1 MVTPAVRDPCFT
13 LTVSLFHL
21 NSVVLALFVA
31 GLLAA
36 SVAIG
41 VLIGRRRLAR
51 GDENHGTV
59 GVVQGALL
67 GLVGLLL
74 AFGLSMAVGRYETR
88 RGLVVQEA
96 NDIGTTYLRAQLLPE
111 PQRSESLELLRE
123 YGDAAV
129 VMAELVPGSDAFLEA
144 ADEKE
149 SLQTELWTLAG
160 EAIADRPQDN
170 APKLYIETLNGMIDT
185 HTDRVTSLG
194 NRVPP
199 PVMWLE
205 LLCSALALGAMGL
218 YLTMLGRKLAPSF
231 LTATVLGIILLVS
244 FDLDRPERGI
254 ITVPSAPLVDVRA
267 TMDDPPAAVAP
278 D

>member
-1 MVTPAVRDPCFT
+1 MN
-13 LTVSLFHL
+13 LFGL
-21 NSVVLALFVA
+21 STALLFLFVVA
-31 GLLAA
+31 VLGG
-36 SVAIG
+36 SVALG

-51 GDENHGTV
+51 GDDSHDTV

-88 RGLVVQEA
+88 RALVVQES
-96 NDIGTTYLRAQLLPE
+96 NDIGTTYLRAQLLAEPE
-111 PQRSESLELLRE
+111 RTATLDLLKE

-129 VMAELVPGSDAFLEA
+129 AMADAVPDSDEFDTAKS
-144 ADEKE
+144 EKE
-149 SLQTELWTLAG
+149 RLQNELWALAG
-160 EAIADRPQDN
+160 DAVAERPQDS
-170 APKLYIETLNGMIDT
+170 APKLYIETLNDTIDR

-205 LLCSALALGAMGL
+205 LLCSAAALAAMSL

-231 LTATVLGIILLVS
+231 LTAAVLGIILLVS
-244 FDLDRPERGI
+244 FDLDRPSRGV

-267 TMDDPPAAVAP
+267 SMNQPPAADAP

>member
-1 MVTPAVRDPCFT
+1 MCDPCFT
-13 LTVSLFHL
+13 LRMNLFHL
-21 NSVVLALFVA
+21 NSVVLTVFVF
-31 GLLAA
+31 GLLAT

-41 VLIGRRRLAR
+41 VLVGRRRLAR
-51 GDENHGTV
+51 GDDNHGTV

-96 NDIGTTYLRAQLLPE
+96 NDIGTTYLRAQLLAEPE
-111 PQRSESLELLRE
+111 RSETLELLKD

-129 VMAELVPGSDAFLEA
+129 EMAELVPGSDEFVAVADTKEA
-144 ADEKE
+144 
-149 SLQTELWTLAG
+149 LQRELWALAG
-160 EAIADRPQDN
+160 DAVAARPQDS
-170 APKLYIETLNGMIDT
+170 APKLYIETLNDTIDR

-205 LLCSALALGAMGL
+205 LLCSALALGAMAL

-231 LTATVLGIILLVS
+231 LTAAVLGIILLVS

-267 TMDDPPAAVAP
+267 SMDEPPAAAAP